1 MLSHI
6 FESLRLGC
14 DSGATHLPRVLD
26 TKDQV
31 YGRQQLFSRVAVGNF
46 KAVWMGRLSIGIGN
60 LGSNPVANRNQW
72 PGLGSDSMKVGQSAY
87 HQFIKQQRNLSSK
100 TNSPIDQCLENLRR
114 SDHSSVLQIPFYPK
128 DVRSAFVAIKALNLE
143 LLSIPNSISSGKTLI
158 GQMRYQWW
166 RDAINTCFKEDSESQ
181 APINHPVIL
190 ALHPV
195 IKKHKLTKYHLNRL
209 IDAREKSYLN
219 PKFNTIDDL
228 IKHSQSTNFSILSL
242 LLQSCNLSSTTT
254 TNLPLSK
261 IDHALSHL
269 SNLLTISTLLHSLP
283 SYYKSRSNLS
293 ILPIDLMIC
302 SEEELFKVA
311 HSSNLINEN
320 ILERVQ
326 QTIMRIFD
334 LASSELNACRATLMD
349 QEHHHSNLIN
359 QTLSPTYL
367 DPSIRPL
374 FLSATPA
381 KTYLNRLEKLNF
393 DAFHP
398 SLQSRDWKLPFQ
410 IWSDSFFGKL

>member
-1 MLSHI
+1 MFNNLI
-6 FESLRLGC
+6 KIKK
-14 DSGATHLPRVLD
+14 THHY
-26 TKDQV
+26 Q
-31 YGRQQLFSRVAVGNF
+31 
-46 KAVWMGRLSIGIGN
+46 
-60 LGSNPVANRNQW
+60 
-72 PGLGSDSMKVGQSAY
+72 
-87 HQFIKQQRNLSSK
+87 QFIKLQRNLSSK
-100 TNSPIDQCLENLRR
+100 TDSPIDQCLNNLRR
-114 SDHSSVLQIPFYPK
+114 LDHSSVLQIPFYPK
-128 DVRSAFVAIKALNLE
+128 DVRSAFVAIKSLNLE

-166 RDAINTCFKEDSESQ
+166 RDAINSCYKEDNEESQ

-195 IKKHKLTKYHLNRL
+195 IKRHKLSKYHFNRL
-209 IDAREKSYLN
+209 IDARETSYLN
-219 PKFNTIDDL
+219 PKFNTIEDL
-228 IKHSQSTNFSILSL
+228 IKYSQSTNFSILSL
-242 LLQSCNLSSTTT
+242 LLQSLNLSNTAK
-254 TNLPLSK
+254 LPLSK

-269 SNLLTISTLLHSLP
+269 SNHLTISTILHSLP
-283 SYYKSRSNLS
+283 SYYKSRSNVS
-293 ILPIDLMIC
+293 ILPLDLMIC

-311 HSSNLINEN
+311 HSSNLINET

-326 QTIMRIFD
+326 QTIMKIFD
-334 LASSELNACRATLMD
+334 LSLSELNACRATLMD
-349 QEHHHSNLIN
+349 QEHHHSNLFN
-359 QTLSPTYL
+359 QALPPTYL

-398 SLQSRDWKLPFQ
+398 SLQTRDWKLPFQ